1 MLGVGFSTQFDYFIK
16 LTSYHSNN
24 MSINIKHFFLVLL
37 GVPQIDGDVAFLIN
51 STTGDITVNAKLD
64 YESGVSSYSLFVKVS
79 PILHVQKI
87 ILL

>member
-1 MLGVGFSTQFDYFIK
+1 MLDVGFSSQFGYFIK

-24 MSINIKHFFLVLL
+24 MSINVKQFFLVLL
-37 GVPQIDGDVAFLIN
+37 GVPEIGGVPAFHIN

-64 YESGVSSYSLFVKVS
+64 YESGVSSYSLLVQVS
-79 PILHVQKI
+79 PISHVQKI